1 MEAILFWLILFI
13 ILLVVILVLV
23 MYLFR
28 GWAYPKET
36 EIHDG
41 VTGSIYDTN
50 IRRVHLR
57 VVYLERRVTELET
70 EIRELKE
77 KLGKS

>member
-1 MEAILFWLILFI
+1 MDI
-13 ILLVVILVLV
+13 ILLLIIVILVILFAILV
-23 MYLFR
+23 LAIYIRR

-36 EIHDG
+36 EVRDG